1 MEKPLSK
8 QSLEGVLKKALLTNF
23 VKFTRKH
30 LRCSLSLERDSSA
43 GVFQIFQSFLIKQM
57 RTAASAQYTRTTLIY
72 EMTFCQCSSVSI
84 FAFVF
89 VFTNT
94 EDSWNIRFTKFDKFN
109 FAISSIKYC
118 ILQKFILQWFRF
130 ELYCCCR
137 RVVLSVFDHF
147 VGLALKRLIH

>member
-43 GVFQIFQSFLIKQM
+43 GVFQIFQNFLIKQM

-94 EDSWNIRFTKFDKFN
+94 EDIAEILDSLN
-109 FAISSIKYC
+109 SINST
-118 ILQKFILQWFRF
+118 
-130 ELYCCCR
+130 
-137 RVVLSVFDHF
+137 LS
-147 VGLALKRLIH
+147 